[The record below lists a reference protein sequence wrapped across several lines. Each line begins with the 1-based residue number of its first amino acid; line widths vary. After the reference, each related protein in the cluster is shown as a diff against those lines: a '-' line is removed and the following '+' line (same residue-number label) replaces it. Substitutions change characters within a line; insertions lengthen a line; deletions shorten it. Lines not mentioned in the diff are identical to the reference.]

1 MVAYG
6 TETNIPESEID
17 SRIAALQQH
26 LIESGID
33 AALILQNTD
42 LYYFAGTI
50 QQGYL
55 YVPTD
60 ADPVLMVRKSFS
72 RAVAESNIQNIE
84 PIENLSQIRSVM
96 DKNGLSL
103 PKTLGLELDVLPV
116 NHYFQLEDLFNP
128 AQIVDISHEIRTIR
142 AVKSS
147 FEIGL
152 INQSSKLADQVAAC
166 AKEELREG
174 MTEVELAGILEA
186 RARKLGHQG
195 MIRMRLWGSEMFY
208 GHLMCGASGT
218 VPSYLSSP
226 TGGAALSAAFSQGPG
241 FNKIRPHEPILLDYI
256 FAFNGY
262 LADHTRIFSIGELS
276 PELTKAH
283 ETMLALQSVI
293 TKMAVPGTVAGDIYA
308 SAVAFVENAGY
319 SDYFMGAESQRIRFV
334 GHGIGLE
341 VDEYPFL
348 AKDQS
353 MKLGKNMVLAV
364 EPKLIIPGQGVV
376 GIENTHVV
384 TDRGLE
390 QLTKYEEGIIV
401 V

>member
-1 MVAYG
+1 MNTYN
-6 TETNIPESEID
+6 TETNVPKSELD
-17 SRIAALQQH
+17 RRIAALQRH
-26 LIESGID
+26 LSEMNID

-50 QQGYL
+50 QQGHL
-55 YVPTD
+55 YVPAD
-60 ADPVLMVRKSFS
+60 AEPVLMIRKSFR
-72 RAVAESNIQNIE
+72 RAVAESNIQKIE
-84 PIENLSQIRSVM
+84 PIENLSQIRSII
-96 DKNGLSL
+96 DKHGI
-103 PKTLGLELDVLPV
+103 PMPARLGLELDVLPV
-116 NHYFQLEDLFNP
+116 NHYRQFDDLFAP
-128 AQIVDISHEIRTIR
+128 ARIVDISHEVRTIR
-142 AVKSS
+142 AVKSP
-147 FEIGL
+147 FEIEL
-152 INQSSKLADQVAAC
+152 IKHASMLADRVAAY
-166 AKEELREG
+166 AKEQLRAG

-208 GHLMCGASGT
+208 GHLMCGASGA

-226 TGGAALSAAFSQGPG
+226 TGGAALSSAFSQGPG
-241 FNKIRPHEPILLDYI
+241 FNNIRPHEPVLIDYI

-276 PELTKAH
+276 SELAEAH

-293 TKMAVPGTVAGDIYA
+293 TKKAVPGAVAGDIYA
-308 SAVAFVENAGY
+308 TALAFVAEAGY
-319 SDYFMGAESQRIRFV
+319 NDYFMGAESERIRFV

-348 AKDQS
+348 AKGQLL
-353 MKLGKNMVLAV
+353 KLEKNMVLAL
-364 EPKLIIPGQGVV
+364 EPKLVFPGQGVV

-384 TDRGLE
+384 TDDGLE